1 MISTKEKFR
10 KGDVMELRESKT
22 EMSKP
27 LVAKAPLH
35 ELRKPEREKS
45 KFGEQPVSDRM

>member
-10 KGDVMELRESKT
+10 KGDVGELRESKT

-27 LVAKAPLH
+27 IGVKPPLH
-35 ELRKPEREKS
+35 ELRKH
-45 KFGEQPVSDRM
+45 